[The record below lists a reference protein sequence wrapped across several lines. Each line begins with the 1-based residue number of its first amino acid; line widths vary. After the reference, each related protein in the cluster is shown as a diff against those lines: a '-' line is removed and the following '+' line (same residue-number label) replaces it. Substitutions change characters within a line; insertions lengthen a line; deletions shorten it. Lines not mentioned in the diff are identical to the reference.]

1 MKQREQ
7 QRTRRRRRKRGHQP
21 NDRVRCGRCKHH
33 HLERPRERKRL
44 ILISFSSIC
53 NEGRL
58 TSSKVL
64 QSVLVVDGE
73 RRVVLGELKYLS
85 EILSKV
91 GNDGVGDLGDVEE
104 SVAKRQPG
112 S

>member
-1 MKQREQ
+1 
-7 QRTRRRRRKRGHQP
+7 
-21 NDRVRCGRCKHH
+21 
-33 HLERPRERKRL
+33 
-44 ILISFSSIC
+44 
-53 NEGRL
+53 
-58 TSSKVL
+58 
-64 QSVLVVDGE
+64 LVVDGE